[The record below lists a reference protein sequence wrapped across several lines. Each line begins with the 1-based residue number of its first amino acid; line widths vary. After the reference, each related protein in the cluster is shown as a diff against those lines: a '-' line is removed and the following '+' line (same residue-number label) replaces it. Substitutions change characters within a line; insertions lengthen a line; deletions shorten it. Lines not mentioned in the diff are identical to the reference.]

1 MKRSNTSDPWN
12 RRKMEIDPW
21 DSPWRQKH
29 ERGLAQAIGS
39 AGGEERVFGW
49 ARHHREQAVDCAFDD
64 EAHHRPRGVRGGRS
78 ARSMT
83 GGVIA
88 IVCVLLVAFILM
100 GFLAAA
106 YIPYHISYY
115 IYQALFTLLEVL
127 PFLIFFV
134 VFVAMAKNK
143 GKK

>member
-39 AGGEERVFGW
+39 AGGEERVFGR

-64 EAHHRPRGVRGGRS
+64 ETHHRPRGTRGGRS
-78 ARSMT
+78 AWPLP
-83 GGVIA
+83 GAVIA
-88 IVCVLLVAFILM
+88 IVCVLLVVFILLM
-100 GFLAAA
+100 VLATA
-106 YIPYHISYY
+106 YIPYYV
-115 IYQALFTLLEVL
+115 YQALFTLLEVL

-134 VFVAMAKNK
+134 LFVVAAKNR